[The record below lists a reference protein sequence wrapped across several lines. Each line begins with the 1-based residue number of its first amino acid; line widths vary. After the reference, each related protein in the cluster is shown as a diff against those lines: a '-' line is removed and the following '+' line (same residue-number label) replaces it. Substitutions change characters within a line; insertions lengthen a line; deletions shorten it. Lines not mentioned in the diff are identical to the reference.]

1 MIKDLPIELPER
13 ICKEFI
19 SAKKKEPKALG
30 WLKIH
35 YHLLWAPVHKQ
46 LLYFTAKRFCKQV
59 TVHIALM
66 LPIVFFLKVRGD
78 AQIKIGKTVRIFT
91 TAPAELFT
99 PVIISVPRAVKTE
112 LRVFAIL
119 LWM

>member
-19 SAKKKEPKALG
+19 SAKIKERKALG

-78 AQIKIGKTVRIFT
+78 AQIKIGKTVGSRFHHGASGTIRPGYNFG
-91 TAPAELFT
+91 AEGC
-99 PVIISVPRAVKTE
+99 KN
-112 LRVFAIL
+112 
-119 LWM
+119 